1 MSANAQKRSAPPVR
15 DALNGLYFFTR
26 FAYSFSALGYR
37 QRRLCWSD
45 IGRAFEGQ
53 RWLVTGASGGIGK
66 AVTLGAVDGGAE
78 VLAVARSADKLAAL
92 SDGEESIA
100 THVCDLSLM
109 TDIRRMVDELAE
121 TSAGP
126 FDVLVNNVGVLLNS
140 WQATDEGHETSFATN
155 LLGHFVLTEA
165 LMERGLLSD
174 DAVIINM
181 TSGGMYNVPLSIEN
195 LDITDPA
202 AHDGVLAYAYQ
213 KRAQVELNRWWR
225 GQHAD
230 RNWQFYVMHPGWA
243 DTEGVKTSL
252 PAFRALFARVL
263 RDAEAG
269 ADTALWLAAARPD
282 QRQDDAVWFDRK
294 ARTAHI
300 SRATRR
306 THDSG
311 ESLVEFLQN
320 SQ

>member
-45 IGRAFEGQ
+45 IGNAFEGQ

-66 AVTLGAVDGGAE
+66 AVTQGAVDGGAD
-78 VLAVARSADKLAAL
+78 VLAVARSAEKLARLAG
-92 SDGEESIA
+92 SAEGVE
-100 THVCDLSLM
+100 TQVCDLSLM
-109 TDIRRMVDELAE
+109 EDIRRMVDALVEE
-121 TSAGP
+121 DVGP
-126 FDVLVNNVGVLLNS
+126 IDVLVNNVGVLLNA
-140 WQATDEGHETSFATN
+140 WQVTEEGHETSFATN
-155 LLGHFVLTEA
+155 LLGHYVLTEA
-165 LMERGLLSD
+165 MLERGLLSD

-181 TSGGMYNVPLSIEN
+181 TSGGMYNVPLSVEH

-202 AHDGVLAYAYQ
+202 SHDGVLAYAYQ

-225 GQHAD
+225 EQHAD
-230 RNWQFYVMHPGWA
+230 GNRQFFVMHPGWA

-252 PAFRALFARVL
+252 PAFRKLFASVL

-269 ADTALWLAAARPD
+269 ADTALWLAATQPV
-282 QRQDDAVWFDRK
+282 QRQGDAVWFDRK
-294 ARTAHI
+294 ARAAHV

-306 THDSG
+306 TTDDAAGLVAFLRDS
-311 ESLVEFLQN
+311 L
-320 SQ
+320 